1 MYHCVLGS
9 GRVTF
14 NNSRAYMKVFLSST
28 LQLES
33 TSQMILVG
41 VLMLLSVQVYYIL
54 LILGC
59 GGGVHR
65 DQDTKVLQESPSWPL
80 PWGLFFARTLVYIQI
95 FLMFTCFQYK
105 CLSSLLGHPVLIVQH
120 EAGPLLLQ
128 VSSDCLARAWF
139 CCNCLPTPLKF

>member
-14 NNSRAYMKVFLSST
+14 NNSRAYMKVSST
-28 LQLES
+28 LNLKVRAKWFWWGFWCYC
-33 TSQMILVG
+33 LFK
-41 VLMLLSVQVYYIL
+41 YYIL

-95 FLMFTCFQYK
+95 SLMFTCFQYK

-128 VSSDCLARAWF
+128 VSLDCLARDWF